1 MFGRAGQITLAK
13 NQMPETLEP
22 LIPDAEDWAPVQL
35 LIRDVQEAEMGKSYA
50 ASIVFWNTA
59 VRLFRRAERILL
71 FEQRP
76 SPEDLKIHE
85 ALLHAL
91 LGVGQLLELRI
102 HYISDEDLS
111 PFGIRRETLSAYNR
125 ELKNVFWIWHGRE
138 AETAQAAFEQAILA
152 GQKIPPFGQPIPS
165 SFEEGL
171 RDIEEGRVVDL
182 DIALTQPPPS
192 A

>member
-1 MFGRAGQITLAK
+1 
-13 NQMPETLEP
+13 MPETIEP
-22 LIPDAEDWAPVQL
+22 PIPDAEDWAAVQL
-35 LIRDVQEAEMGKSYA
+35 LIREVQEAERMGKRYPA
-50 ASIVFWNTA
+50 AIVLWNTA
-59 VRLFRRAERILL
+59 VHLFRDVERKTL

-85 ALLHAL
+85 AFLHAL
-91 LGVGQLLELRI
+91 LAFGQLSEIRI
-102 HYISDEDLS
+102 QNIGDEDLTR
-111 PFGIRRETLSAYNR
+111 FGIRRENLTAYNR
-125 ELKNVFWIWHGRE
+125 ELKEVFWMWHGRE
-138 AETAQAAFEQAILA
+138 AETAQAAFEQANFA

-182 DIALTQPPPS
+182 DIALTQTPPS